1 MTYFVVDIESDG
13 PVPGLYSMISFG
25 AVILNRKLNRTYYGT
40 IRPISTEWIPEALA
54 VSGHT
59 RDETLLFENPEVVMP
74 AFATWVHDN
83 TKSGTKAVFVSD
95 NNGYDFSFMAYYLWR
110 YTGSCVFGHTSRNI
124 NDLYRGMQK
133 TLDCSFDHLRGRS
146 LDHNPVRDAIA
157 NAEALLK
164 MRQLGLCLKL

>member
-74 AFATWVHDN
+74 AFATWDS
-83 TKSGTKAVFVSD
+83 TKKQL
-95 NNGYDFSFMAYYLWR
+95 YMAKER
-110 YTGSCVFGHTSRNI
+110 
-124 NDLYRGMQK
+124 
-133 TLDCSFDHLRGRS
+133 
-146 LDHNPVRDAIA
+146 
-157 NAEALLK
+157 
-164 MRQLGLCLKL
+164 LGLKQT